1 MINYTAAA
9 AAASSAPA
17 NYSNCSN
24 LNYVQSTKTSDVNAE
39 YSNTLDLSACG
50 GHQYLY
56 ECAGLSLHNNHNHNN
71 NNSTVRASNDESRP
85 PNPQL
90 PTGLLINGPLL
101 QKDHR

>member
-56 ECAGLSLHNNHNHNN
+56 ECAGLSLHNNHNHNKGQRQMQ
-71 NNSTVRASNDESRP
+71 SLAVCFPCVCVWIILDF
-85 PNPQL
+85 PNYGCFL
-90 PTGLLINGPLL
+90 
-101 QKDHR
+101 